1 MSKLIIATNNQGK
14 VREIKAIFQGIYDE
28 VLSLKDAGI
37 QIDVEED
44 GKTFLENSAKK
55 AVEVSKLVDCDC
67 MADDSGIC
75 VDGLGGAPGI
85 YSARYSPE
93 GTDEANRIALIEAVK
108 PLDKKDRSAR
118 FHCAITIAKGGEV
131 VFSCEETC
139 DTGEILLEERG
150 ENGFG
155 YDSLFY
161 LESLGQTFA
170 EIDPETKN
178 SMSHRARALETTKKW
193 LLDQNA

>member
-14 VREIKAIFQGIYDE
+14 VREIKAIFSGIYDE

-37 QIDVEED
+37 KIDVEED
-44 GKTFLENSAKK
+44 GTTFVENSAKK
-55 AVEVSKLVDCDC
+55 SVEVSKLVDCDV

-75 VDGLGGAPGI
+75 VDGLNGAPGI
-85 YSARYSPE
+85 YSARYSAE
-93 GTDEANRIALIEAVK
+93 GTDAANRVALIEAVR

-118 FHCAITIAKGGEV
+118 FHCAITIANSGKV
-131 VFSCEETC
+131 IFSCEETC

-155 YDSLFY
+155 YDSLFF
-161 LESLGQTFA
+161 LESLGKTFA

-178 SMSHRARALETTKKW
+178 SLSHRARALETTRKW
-193 LLDQNA
+193 LTENK

>member
-14 VREIKAIFQGIYDE
+14 VREIKEIFQGIYDE

-37 QIDVEED
+37 CIDVEED
-44 GKTFLENSAKK
+44 GHTFSENSAKK
-55 AVEVSKLVDCDC
+55 AVEVSKLVNCDVI
-67 MADDSGIC
+67 ADDSGIC
-75 VDGLGGAPGI
+75 VDGLNGAPGV

-93 GTDEANRIALIEAVK
+93 GTDEANRAALIAAVT
-108 PLDKKDRSAR
+108 PLDPKDRTAR
-118 FHCAITIAKGGEV
+118 FHCAITIANHGEV

-139 DTGEILLEERG
+139 DTGTILLEERG

-161 LESLGQTFA
+161 MESLGKTFA
-170 EIDPETKN
+170 EIDPALKN
-178 SMSHRARALETTKKW
+178 SMSHRARALNTTGKW
-193 LLDQNA
+193 LQENRT

>member
-1 MSKLIIATNNQGK
+1 MSRLIIATNNQGK
-14 VREIKAIFQGIYDE
+14 VREIKEIFKGIYDE
-28 VLSLKDAGI
+28 VLSLRDAGI
-37 QIDVEED
+37 KIDVEED
-44 GKTFLENSAKK
+44 GATFVENSAKK
-55 AVEVSKLVDCDC
+55 SVEVSKIVDCDV

-85 YSARYSPE
+85 YSARYSAE
-93 GTDEANRIALIEAVK
+93 GTDAANRIALIEKVR

-118 FHCAITIAKGGEV
+118 FHCAITIANAGKV

-161 LESLGQTFA
+161 LESLGKTFA
-170 EIDPETKN
+170 EIDPATKN
-178 SMSHRARALETTKKW
+178 SISHRARALETTRKW
-193 LLDQNA
+193 LSENK

>member
-1 MSKLIIATNNQGK
+1 MSRLIIATNNQGK

-37 QIDVEED
+37 KIDVEED
-44 GKTFLENSAKK
+44 GSTFLENSTKK
-55 AVEVSKLVDCDC
+55 SVEVSRLVDCDC

-75 VDGLGGAPGI
+75 VDGLNGAPGI
-85 YSARYSPE
+85 YSARYSAE
-93 GTDEANRIALIEAVK
+93 GTDEANRFALIEAVR

-118 FHCAITIAKGGEV
+118 FHCALTIANNGKV
-131 VFSCEETC
+131 IFSCEETS

-161 LESLGQTFA
+161 LESLGKTFA

-178 SMSHRARALETTKKW
+178 SISHRARALESARKW
-193 LLDQNA
+193 LTENK